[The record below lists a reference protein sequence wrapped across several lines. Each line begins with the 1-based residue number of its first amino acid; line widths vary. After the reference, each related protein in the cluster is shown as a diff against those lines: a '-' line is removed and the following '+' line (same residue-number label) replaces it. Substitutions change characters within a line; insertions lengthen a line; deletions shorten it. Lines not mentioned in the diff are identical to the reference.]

1 MPDGGASLVA
11 LGIAGASAATKTI
24 GGAVQAHNAKEEIDN
39 YERQDLINPYK
50 GLSVSRLGADIAT
63 EEQARA
69 TSTGISALQKSG
81 IRGAS
86 GSIGDLVSSEM
97 TNIRK
102 IGANLDQQQLELEK
116 MIAADDATIRGMYE
130 TREREDLAGLGAMY
144 NAGNQTMWS
153 GIGDITQ
160 IGMAAAGLPEEPL
173 SKLDGLFKRK
183 DNNTTDAAPQ
193 GGNILDNWDDTLA

>member
-116 MIAADDATIRGMYE
+116 KMEKLLSDFYDELMRITK
-130 TREREDLAGLGAMY
+130 
-144 NAGNQTMWS
+144 NK
-153 GIGDITQ
+153 GIVVTVEQVI
-160 IGMAAAGLPEEPL
+160 P
-173 SKLDGLFKRK
+173 
-183 DNNTTDAAPQ
+183 
-193 GGNILDNWDDTLA
+193 